1 MDGQNSS
8 SSLSAILVL
17 LWDGLAAGRLLQLF
31 PLEFVIFFPLLVWS
45 RLQSWRKKLGAFPL
59 PALGPLRLPVGLS
72 DVLPERRLLRGS
84 SKAPLILGCEGFTFN
99 FLLLSPASLV

>member
-31 PLEFVIFFPLLVWS
+31 PLEFVIFFPPP
-45 RLQSWRKKLGAFPL
+45 RLELASKLEEKTWGLPSPCLGAA
-59 PALGPLRLPVGLS
+59 PAS
-72 DVLPERRLLRGS
+72 RGS
-84 SKAPLILGCEGFTFN
+84 F
-99 FLLLSPASLV
+99 